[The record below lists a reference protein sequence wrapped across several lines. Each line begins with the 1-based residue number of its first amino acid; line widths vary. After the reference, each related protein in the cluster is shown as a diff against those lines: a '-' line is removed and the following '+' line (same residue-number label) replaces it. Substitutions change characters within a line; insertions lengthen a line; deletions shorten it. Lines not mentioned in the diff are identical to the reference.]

1 MLPSLD
7 ENRHKK
13 ILRYQMIP
21 SREIVNPR
29 ILQSDWTRG
38 AFDHI
43 QLELITSD
51 ATFP

>member
-7 ENRHKK
+7 ENLHEKN
-13 ILRYQMIP
+13 LRYHMIP
-21 SREIVNPR
+21 SREIVNLR
-29 ILQSDWTRG
+29 ILQSNWTRG

-43 QLELITSD
+43 QLELIASD